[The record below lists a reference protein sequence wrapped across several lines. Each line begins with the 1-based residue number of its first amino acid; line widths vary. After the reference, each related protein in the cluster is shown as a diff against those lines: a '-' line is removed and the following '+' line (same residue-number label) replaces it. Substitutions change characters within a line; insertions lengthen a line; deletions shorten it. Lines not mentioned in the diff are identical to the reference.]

1 MISKFKSF
9 YAEEVAP
16 MSKQQLSSLE
26 VVLDK
31 AFAKLGI
38 DVEFTKHFLDRVND
52 ARNKTQITA
61 KELALLYKKEYI
73 KYGKPLAKLP
83 DGEQGVMKDLESD
96 INIPFVI
103 NVNRS
108 TKEVEL
114 VAKTIMRKKNFTTP
128 NRQYPVESTQLEEG
142 INDPAIFK
150 AVFLAGGPGSGKS
163 FIVGQ
168 TALTALGFKLI
179 NSDDAFEAA
188 LAKVGLKPT
197 PEDIYSEL
205 GQSTRVKAKILTS
218 KKMELAANGRLGL
231 VIDGTG
237 KDFGNIKKQ
246 ADALRKLGYDIAMI
260 FVNTDLDTALQ
271 RNRKRVRTLPD
282 DQVTTMW
289 KEVQKNLGKFQS
301 LFRQKMYI
309 VDNSEGSNYQ
319 GAVLSVYKK
328 MAAWAKAKPDS
339 KGATAWIKAQK
350 AARNIKEE
358 NHDMKCNECAE
369 YGSAFCKDCLQEAKK
384 PKINNALAMAKVFDK
399 INKAI
404 PPVKEDAPGNSV
416 AAGGVD
422 MAPTMGPRKKV
433 GVELINMTDRRRS
446 PKKLPVLLKRFRKY
460 MDDKR
465 VDK

>member
-1 MISKFKSF
+1 MDERHSKVIPKFLRF
-9 YAEEVAP
+9 YTEESTP

-26 VVLDK
+26 AVLDK

-83 DGEQGVMKDLESD
+83 DGDQGVMKDLESD

-128 NRQYPVESTQLEEG
+128 NRQYTVESAQLEEG

-150 AVFLAGGPGSGKS
+150 AIFLAGGPGSGKS

-179 NSDDAFEAA
+179 NSDNAFEAA

-205 GQSTRVKAKILTS
+205 GQSTRVRAKIITS
-218 KKMELAANGRLGL
+218 KKMELAASGRLGL

-237 KDFGNIKKQ
+237 KDFNNIKNQ

-260 FVNTDLDTALQ
+260 FVNTDVDTALQ

-282 DQVTTMW
+282 EEVTTMW

-350 AARNIKEE
+350 AARNIKE
-358 NHDMKCNECAE
+358 D
-369 YGSAFCKDCLQEAKK
+369 SDL
-384 PKINNALAMAKVFDK
+384 
-399 INKAI
+399 
-404 PPVKEDAPGNSV
+404 S
-416 AAGGVD
+416 
-422 MAPTMGPRKKV
+422 
-433 GVELINMTDRRRS
+433 
-446 PKKLPVLLKRFRKY
+446 LKRFRKHV
-460 MDDKR
+460 DD
-465 VDK
+465 V

>member
-1 MISKFKSF
+1 MDERHSKVIPKFLRF
-9 YAEEVAP
+9 YTEESTP

-26 VVLDK
+26 AVLDK

-83 DGEQGVMKDLESD
+83 DGDQGVMKDLESD

-128 NRQYPVESTQLEEG
+128 NRQYTVESAQLEEG

-150 AVFLAGGPGSGKS
+150 AIFLAGGPGSGKS

-179 NSDDAFEAA
+179 NSDNAFEAA

-205 GQSTRVKAKILTS
+205 GQSTRVRAKIITS

-237 KDFGNIKKQ
+237 KDFGNIKNQ

-260 FVNTDLDTALQ
+260 FVNTDLGTALQ

-282 DQVTTMW
+282 EEVTTMW

-350 AARNIKEE
+350 AARNIKE
-358 NHDMKCNECAE
+358 N
-369 YGSAFCKDCLQEAKK
+369 
-384 PKINNALAMAKVFDK
+384 IVKV
-399 INKAI
+399 N
-404 PPVKEDAPGNSV
+404 
-416 AAGGVD
+416 
-422 MAPTMGPRKKV
+422 T
-433 GVELINMTDRRRS
+433 T
-446 PKKLPVLLKRFRKY
+446 
-460 MDDKR
+460 
-465 VDK
+465 

>member
-1 MISKFKSF
+1 MKKPKINNALAMAKVFDKLNKAIPPVKEDAPGNSIAAGGVDMAPTMGPKKKKTIGGVELTNMTDRRHSAKKLPVLLKRFRKYMEDVRVVES
-9 YAEEVAP
+9 AQLEESTP

-26 VVLDK
+26 AVLDK

-83 DGEQGVMKDLESD
+83 DGDQGVMKDLESD

-128 NRQYPVESTQLEEG
+128 NRQYTVESAQLEEG

-150 AVFLAGGPGSGKS
+150 AIFLAGGPGSGKS

-179 NSDDAFEAA
+179 NSDNAFEAA

-205 GQSTRVKAKILTS
+205 GQSTRVRAKIITS

-289 KEVQKNLGKFQS
+289 KDVQKNLGKFQS
-301 LFRQKMYI
+301 LFRQKMFI

-350 AARNIKEE
+350 AARNIKE
-358 NHDMKCNECAE
+358 N
-369 YGSAFCKDCLQEAKK
+369 
-384 PKINNALAMAKVFDK
+384 IN
-399 INKAI
+399 
-404 PPVKEDAPGNSV
+404 
-416 AAGGVD
+416 
-422 MAPTMGPRKKV
+422 
-433 GVELINMTDRRRS
+433 
-446 PKKLPVLLKRFRKY
+446 LPLKRFRKHV
-460 MDDKR
+460 DD
-465 VDK
+465 V

>member
-1 MISKFKSF
+1 MKKPKINNALAMAKVFDKLNKAIPPVKEDAPGNSIAAGGVDMAPTMGPKKKKTIGGVELTNMTDRRHSAKKLPVLLKRFRKYMEDVRVVES
-9 YAEEVAP
+9 AQLEESTP

-26 VVLDK
+26 AVLDK

-83 DGEQGVMKDLESD
+83 DGDQGVMKDLESD

-128 NRQYPVESTQLEEG
+128 NRQYTVESAQLEEG

-150 AVFLAGGPGSGKS
+150 AIFLAGGPGSGKS

-179 NSDDAFEAA
+179 NSDNAFEAA

-205 GQSTRVKAKILTS
+205 GQSTRVRAKIITS

-260 FVNTDLDTALQ
+260 FVNTDLDTALK

-289 KEVQKNLGKFQS
+289 KDVQKNLGKFQS
-301 LFRQKMYI
+301 LFRQKMFI

-350 AARNIKEE
+350 AARNIKE
-358 NHDMKCNECAE
+358 N
-369 YGSAFCKDCLQEAKK
+369 
-384 PKINNALAMAKVFDK
+384 IN
-399 INKAI
+399 
-404 PPVKEDAPGNSV
+404 
-416 AAGGVD
+416 
-422 MAPTMGPRKKV
+422 
-433 GVELINMTDRRRS
+433 
-446 PKKLPVLLKRFRKY
+446 LPLKRFRKHV
-460 MDDKR
+460 DD
-465 VDK
+465 V